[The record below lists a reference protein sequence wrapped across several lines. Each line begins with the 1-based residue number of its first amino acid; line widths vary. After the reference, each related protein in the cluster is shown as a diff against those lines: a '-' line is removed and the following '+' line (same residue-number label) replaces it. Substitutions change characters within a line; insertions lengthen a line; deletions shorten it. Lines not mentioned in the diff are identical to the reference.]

1 MNLVKFRGSDG
12 FSFPIGG
19 KCGNIRLQAAQE
31 CENPMKMKQKTAI
44 SAARCRVWCRRLL
57 AAPLLMSCAWADPAV
72 SGINGKLGASY
83 GRFDVTMDDVTS
95 VDGSIAWPLAEAWGL
110 QLDGMYAHGMPASF
124 GFANSQAA
132 DYGGVGGHVFWRD
145 SAVAMLGLEGAWVF
159 NNASETNAW
168 QIGLE
173 GEYYLRWLTIG
184 MQAGY
189 SEVEDD
195 SLRAGDHGWYARLEA
210 GCYPVEDLLLNAVV
224 ETRYDDFRYGLE
236 VEYET
241 PVAGLA
247 LFASAMRG
255 EHGNDAVFGGL
266 RYYFGGDS
274 GLKNRHRRSD
284 PPSRLSGLFAG
295 VQSFHAD
302 QLNRR
307 SAAAARTT
315 SLASGSSMSTS
326 NIAGSGTLVS
336 SGSLGSGG
344 STLTLSG
351 PSGTY
356 NPTSSVVSSGALG
369 GSGAVSGD
377 TSPLTVTTVPSVDL
391 GGSLTG
397 LVTIGPGSVPT
408 SGSGSSNDLT
418 GGSLLTLEPL
428 PPGGSDYIL
437 IGGSDLTLNGQFD
450 TVDWWTSQFLEQKW
464 DRLGTWDIPIT
475 LIPIGASAAP

>member
-1 MNLVKFRGSDG
+1 MYPDKFRGSDG

-31 CENPMKMKQKTAI
+31 CENPMKTKQKTAI
-44 SAARCRVWCRRLL
+44 SAARCRVWRRRLL
-57 AAPLLMSCAWADPAV
+57 AAPLLLGSAWADPAV

-83 GRFDVTMDDVTS
+83 GRFDVTMDDVTC

-110 QLDGMYAHGMPASF
+110 QLDGMYAHGMPPSF

-145 SAVAMLGLEGAWVF
+145 SAIAMLGLEGAWVF

-173 GEYYLRWLTIG
+173 GEYYLKWLTIG

-224 ETRYDDFRYGLE
+224 ETRYDDFRYGLD

-241 PVAGLA
+241 PVEGLA

-266 RYYFGGDS
+266 RYYFGGES

-369 GSGAVSGD
+369 GSGAVSGA
-377 TSPLTVTTVPSVDL
+377 TSPLTLTLVGSSMQTGGLSGQPVVGPAPL
-391 GGSLTG
+391 GKA
-397 LVTIGPGSVPT
+397 
-408 SGSGSSNDLT
+408 GSGSAN
-418 GGSLLTLEPL
+418 LLTLGAPITL
-428 PPGGSDYIL
+428 PYTNLDWSGYTL
-437 IGGSDLTLNGQFD
+437 IGGTNPTLDGQSGMTDFRLLQDDLWNWYG
-450 TVDWWTSQFLEQKW
+450 VVW
-464 DRLGTWDIPIT
+464 DSGPIT